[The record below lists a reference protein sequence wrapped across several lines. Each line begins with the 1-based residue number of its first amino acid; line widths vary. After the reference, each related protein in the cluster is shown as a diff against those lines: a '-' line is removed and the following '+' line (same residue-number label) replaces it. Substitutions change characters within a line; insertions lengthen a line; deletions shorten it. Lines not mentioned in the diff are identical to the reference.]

1 MNAARI
7 RTAALLC
14 AAVLCMPLAACGKN
28 NESNHAQAADL
39 TKDIKV
45 QSVTGTDADERFCAG
60 QTAFALHLL
69 QETLRT
75 DEKNVLISPYSVTQA
90 LAMTANGAKGNTL
103 AQMEQ
108 VFGSIPVSDLNRYLL
123 NQRNGQQPDDSCK
136 LLTANSVW
144 FRDAKTLTVQ
154 QDFLQNAADY
164 YGADIYKAAFDDSTL
179 KDINSWADSKTD
191 HMIPQVLDAIPED
204 AVMYLVN
211 AVTFDAKWADPY
223 RGDQYTVEFT
233 ALNGRTQMADMMFF
247 DEYTYLSD
255 DRAVGFMKPYE
266 GGRYAFAALMP
277 EEGLSVIDY
286 AVTLTPESLRGTL
299 ADKQDGSVRVGLP
312 KFSVS
317 YDAELSPMLKSMGM
331 TDVFDSAAADL
342 SGAAVSENGK
352 INVSRV
358 VHKTRI
364 DVDAEGTRAGAVT
377 AVEAVASGMAEET
390 KFVTLSRPF
399 LYMIVD
405 TETDLP
411 VFMGVLTELNE

>member
-1 MNAARI
+1 MNTSNI
-7 RTAALLC
+7 RSIILTAA
-14 AAVLCMPLAACGKN
+14 AFCMTLTGCGRGN
-28 NESNHAQAADL
+28 ADHMQAANL
-39 TKDIKV
+39 TDEIKP
-45 QSVTGTDADERFCAG
+45 QTVTGADADEAFCAG
-60 QTAFALHLL
+60 QTAFSLKLMQEALKA
-69 QETLRT
+69 
-75 DEKNVLISPYSVTQA
+75 DPNNVLISPYSVMQA

-108 VFGSIPVSDLNRYLL
+108 VFGSIPVGDLNRYLL
-123 NQRNGQQPDDSCK
+123 NQRNGQQSDESCK

-144 FRDAKTLTVQ
+144 FRDAEGLTVQ

-164 YGADIYKAAFDDSTL
+164 YGADVCKAAFDDSTL
-179 KDINSWADSKTD
+179 NDINRWADSKTD
-191 HMIPQVLDAIPED
+191 RMIPQILDHID
-204 AVMYLVN
+204 DNAVMYLLN

-255 DRAVGFMKPYE
+255 DRAVGFMKPYA
-266 GGRYAFAALMP
+266 GGRYAFAALLP
-277 EEGLSVIDY
+277 EEGLSVTDY
-286 AVTLTPESLRGTL
+286 AAALTPESLRGTL
-299 ADKQDGSVRVGLP
+299 ADKQNGSVRVGLP

-342 SGAAVSENGK
+342 SGAAVSENGN

-364 DVDAEGTRAGAVT
+364 DVDAEGTRAGAAT

>member
-1 MNAARI
+1 MNTSNI
-7 RTAALLC
+7 RSIILTAA
-14 AAVLCMPLAACGKN
+14 AFCMALTGCGRGN
-28 NESNHAQAADL
+28 ADHMQAANL
-39 TKDIKV
+39 TDEIKPKT
-45 QSVTGTDADERFCAG
+45 VTGADADEAFCAG
-60 QTAFALHLL
+60 QTAFSLKLMQEALKA
-69 QETLRT
+69 
-75 DEKNVLISPYSVTQA
+75 DPNNVLISPYSVMQA

-108 VFGSIPVSDLNRYLL
+108 VFGSIPVGDLNRYLL
-123 NQRNGQQPDDSCK
+123 NQRNGQQSDESCK

-144 FRDAKTLTVQ
+144 FRDAEGLTVQ

-164 YGADIYKAAFDDSTL
+164 YGADVCKAAFDDSTL
-179 KDINSWADSKTD
+179 NDINRWADSKTD
-191 HMIPQVLDAIPED
+191 RMIPQILDHID
-204 AVMYLVN
+204 DNAVMYLLN

-255 DRAVGFMKPYE
+255 DRAVGFMKPYA
-266 GGRYAFAALMP
+266 GGRYAFAALLP
-277 EEGLSVIDY
+277 EEGLSVTDY
-286 AVTLTPESLRGTL
+286 AAALTPESLRGTL
-299 ADKQDGSVRVGLP
+299 ADKQNGSVRVGLP

-331 TDVFDSAAADL
+331 TDVFDPAAADL
-342 SGAAVSENGK
+342 SGAAVSENGN

-364 DVDAEGTRAGAVT
+364 DVDAEGTRAGAAT